1 MTPKWI
7 KSKAE
12 AEDVEGDSEYEDVAE
27 GSTPV
32 VEEAMRVEESGPAT
46 TITTKLPS
54 QPVVVL
60 VSPRASPPPPAIRKP
75 SLDRTVRGMGTG
87 GPYAGA
93 GLGGS
98 SVAMVV

>member
-7 KSKAE
+7 KSKGE
-12 AEDVEGDSEYEDVAE
+12 VEEEEGDSEYEDVSE
-27 GSTPV
+27 GDSLVELEASTKEV
-32 VEEAMRVEESGPAT
+32 LPA
-46 TITTKLPS
+46 P
-54 QPVVVL
+54 QPVVAQV
-60 VSPRASPPPPAIRKP
+60 VPRVSPPPPAIRRA

-87 GPYAGA
+87 GAYAGA